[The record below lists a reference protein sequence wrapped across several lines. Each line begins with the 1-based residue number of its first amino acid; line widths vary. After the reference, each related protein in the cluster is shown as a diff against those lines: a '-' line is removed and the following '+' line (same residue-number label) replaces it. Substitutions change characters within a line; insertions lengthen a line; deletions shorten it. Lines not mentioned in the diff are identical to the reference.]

1 MALSLSEAST
11 MLRQVIILLAL
22 AAVALGRGDG
32 RPFQSTKTVKTA
44 QQQQQHQFASVTS
57 YHANQ
62 PAGPQYQAAPQF
74 QAAPQVQAQPSPY
87 AFNYEA
93 EGSARQESADASG
106 KVTGSYTVTNED
118 GSVRVVKYIA
128 DDQGFRADIDTNE
141 AGTKSS
147 NPANVALKSAF
158 VEPAAPAQAPK
169 RYAAPVQIA
178 PVKIAPQVNAY
189 SGGQYEQTPMQYNL
203 GSNGGAYSFNYQSQL
218 EDGGSSSRSES
229 SDGSGKVSG
238 HYSLSVADG
247 RRRQVDYSS
256 GAEGFQAKID
266 TNEFGTK
273 SDSPANVQFYS
284 SAPQPAAP
292 AATSYAQ
299 SSSFQ
304 QQKQVKTYAA
314 APIQQQAIQPA
325 TFAAAPIKQQ
335 PAQSY
340 AQYDSK
346 PSPYA
351 FSYDAQLEDGSS
363 SRTESADASGKV
375 VGSYS
380 LSTADGRQRTIHYTA
395 DHEGFRASVDT
406 NEFGTQADS
415 PADVQFNSNA
425 PKQAPVSTYSAGQF
439 SQQRIP
445 AAFPA
450 QQSQISSG
458 SQTKSAFQ
466 SQASYQGQSAM
477 QYNTGAEQYAPFA
490 FNYVAEGED
499 GSSSRSESGDGTG
512 KVVGSYSLSVSD
524 GRKRT
529 VDYLADQ
536 GGFRANIN
544 TNEHGTKS
552 DSPAD
557 IQLYSSA
564 PLEAPQAH
572 GASAYKATTGQFQS
586 GASAG
591 HFQSGASSYKATTG
605 QFQSGASAG
614 QFQSGASAGQF
625 QSGASAGQYKASG
638 SAGQY
643 KASGLAG
650 GQYQA
655 SGSAGQYKASFASQ
669 QRVEAEPSY
678 QPSPYSFGYQ
688 AEATGGSSAR
698 SESSDASGKVTGSYT
713 VRNEDGSVRVVE
725 YIADQ
730 GGFRANVKTN
740 EPGTKSDDPAHVVI
754 QSDAPAA
761 SAPLQQQQYA
771 AKANFPAR
779 TYTPKTSEI
788 SQKNVEAWS
797 R

>member
-11 MLRQVIILLAL
+11 MLRQVVLLAL

-57 YHANQ
+57 YHGNQ
-62 PAGPQYQAAPQF
+62 PAAPQF

-87 AFNYEA
+87 SFNYEA
-93 EGSARQESADASG
+93 EGSARQESADGSG
-106 KVTGSYTVTNED
+106 KVTGSYKVTNED

-128 DDQGFRADIDTNE
+128 DEQGFRADIDTNE

-158 VEPAAPAQAPK
+158 VEPAAPAQAPR
-169 RYAAPVQIA
+169 RYAAPVQTA
-178 PVKIAPQVNAY
+178 PVQIAPQVNTY
-189 SGGQYEQTPMQYNL
+189 SSGQYEQKPMQYNL
-203 GSNGGAYSFNYQSQL
+203 GSNGGAYSFNYQTQL

-273 SDSPANVQFYS
+273 SDSPAHVQFYS

-304 QQKQVKTYAA
+304 QQNQVKSYAS
-314 APIQQQAIQPA
+314 APIQQQPIQAA
-325 TFAAAPIKQQ
+325 TFATSPVKQQ
-335 PAQSY
+335 PVQNY

-380 LSTADGRQRTIHYTA
+380 LSNADGRQRTIHYTA

-425 PKQAPVSTYSAGQF
+425 PKQAPAASSYSAGQF

-445 AAFPA
+445 AAFPV

-477 QYNTGAEQYAPFA
+477 QYNAGAEQYAPFG
-490 FNYVAEGED
+490 FNYIAELED
-499 GSSSRSESGDGTG
+499 GSSSRTESGDGTG
-512 KVVGSYSLSVSD
+512 KVVGSYSLSVND

-544 TNEHGTKS
+544 TNEHGTKN

-557 IQLYSSA
+557 IQFYSSA
-564 PLEAPQAH
+564 PQEAPQAPS
-572 GASAYKATTGQFQS
+572 ASAYKATS
-586 GASAG
+586 
-591 HFQSGASSYKATTG
+591 G

-614 QFQSGASAGQF
+614 QYHSGASTGQF
-625 QSGASAGQYKASG
+625 KSGASAGQYKASG

-643 KASGLAG
+643 KP
-650 GQYQA
+650 
-655 SGSAGQYKASFASQ
+655 SFASQ

-678 QPSPYSFGYQ
+678 QPSPYSFGYE
-688 AEATGGSSAR
+688 AEATGGGSAR

-713 VRNEDGSVRVVE
+713 VKNEDGSVRVVE

-754 QSDAPAA
+754 QSNAPAA
-761 SAPLQQQQYA
+761 SAPIQQQQYA
-771 AKANFPAR
+771 SKGNFPAR

-788 SQKNVEAWS
+788 SQKNIAAW
-797 R
+797 RR